1 MHGHSSIQM
10 RISPKGPGTKGTIKG
25 GVEVYDLCRSMH
37 ACVRATGTINRDRL
51 LSYPA
56 KCLLELCLYR
66 MAMWLA
72 LPTAKAP
79 ADPRISGGFAIYMS
93 HMLF

>member
-1 MHGHSSIQM
+1 MHGNSPVKM
-10 RISPKGPGTKGTIKG
+10 RIGAKGPGTKRAIQR
-25 GVEVYDLCRSMH
+25 GVKVYDLCSRMDS
-37 ACVRATGTINRDRL
+37 CVRAAGTIDRDRL

-79 ADPRISGGFAIYMS
+79 AIIFDGEGYSGFS
-93 HMLF
+93 Q